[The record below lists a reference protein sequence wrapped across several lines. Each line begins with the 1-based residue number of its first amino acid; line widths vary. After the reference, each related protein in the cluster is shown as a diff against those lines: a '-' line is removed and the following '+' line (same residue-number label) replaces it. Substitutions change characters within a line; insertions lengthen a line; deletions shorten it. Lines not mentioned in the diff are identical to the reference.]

1 MVTVRKKNVSRFAG
15 ETLESLLFGFIY
27 SVNWSWV
34 PGWESKSRNV
44 EVRHAKENEECLKEE
59 WEQLARFSSNPEGL
73 AQFGDLNSNMFST
86 YFPVLQSMKIYM
98 KRQWTENRKGL
109 PGGKERRLD
118 NWIGDPGEVE
128 EQVQSRQEQK
138 SMIQNVGKS
147 LHEKNGYRIP
157 WVD

>member
-118 NWIGDPGEVE
+118 NWIGDLV
-128 EQVQSRQEQK
+128 RWK
-138 SMIQNVGKS
+138 NKCRVGKS
-147 LHEKNGYRIP
+147 RKAWFRMWVRVCMRKMDTGFHE
-157 WVD
+157 